1 MRENPIVSGSGI
13 RGVFGHSFTVMDAM
27 GYAAA
32 FGELVG
38 PGPVVVGRDTRRSG
52 PAVEAAVCAGLMSVG
67 CSPVLLGVVPTPTV
81 QLEAMESG
89 VAGGIAVT
97 SSHNPGCWNA
107 LKLVGP
113 DGVFLRAASRERLME
128 LLGSPRRFSGFD
140 SCGLPLVL
148 PGSVERHVEKVLSLP
163 FVRTGGR
170 PLRVVLDVTGGTAAT
185 LGPALMDAMGVEW
198 TMINPAMT
206 PGGEFPRVAEPT
218 AESLT
223 ELARAVADTG
233 ADAGFG
239 FDPDGDRLAL
249 VADRG
254 VLIGEEYTLALAF
267 DHILRHTPGPVVIN
281 LSTSMLSEE
290 AAGRHGC
297 TVHRSPVGEVNVVEE
312 MERLGSSLGGEGNG
326 GVIYPLCHSGRD
338 SAVAMAMVVSFLREN
353 PGLTLSG
360 WAGSFPRF
368 FSIKTKVAHTGDF
381 GRAASLLEKEF
392 GPPTDTRDG
401 LWYRKQWG
409 WFHIR
414 PSGTEPAVRFIGESS
429 TSGPLEACSAHF
441 RKVCSCAE

>member
-1 MRENPIVSGSGI
+1 
-13 RGVFGHSFTVMDAM
+13 
-27 GYAAA
+27 
-32 FGELVG
+32 
-38 PGPVVVGRDTRRSG
+38 
-52 PAVEAAVCAGLMSVG
+52 
-67 CSPVLLGVVPTPTV
+67 
-81 QLEAMESG
+81 
-89 VAGGIAVT
+89 
-97 SSHNPGCWNA
+97 
-107 LKLVGP
+107 
-113 DGVFLRAASRERLME
+113 
-128 LLGSPRRFSGFD
+128 
-140 SCGLPLVL
+140 
-148 PGSVERHVEKVLSLP
+148 
-163 FVRTGGR
+163 
-170 PLRVVLDVTGGTAAT
+170 
-185 LGPALMDAMGVEW
+185 
-198 TMINPAMT
+198 
-206 PGGEFPRVAEPT
+206 VAEPT
-218 AESLT
+218 VESLS

-360 WAGSFPRF
+360 WAGGFPKF
-368 FSIKTKVAHTGDF
+368 FSVKTKVAHPGDF

-392 GPPTDTRDG
+392 GPPTDCRDG
-401 LWYRKQWG
+401 LWYRKHWG

-429 TSGPLEACSAHF
+429 NPEPLDACYAHF

>member
-13 RGVFGHSFTVMDAM
+13 RGVFGCSFTVLDAIS
-27 GYAAA
+27 YAAA

-81 QLEAMESG
+81 QLEAMASG

-113 DGVFLRAASRERLME
+113 DGVFLRAAARERLMA
-128 LLGSPRRFSGFD
+128 LLGTPRQFSGFD
-140 SCGLPLVL
+140 SCGLPQVL
-148 PGSVERHVEKVLSLP
+148 HHSVERHVEKVISLP
-163 FVRTGGR
+163 VVRTGGR
-170 PLRVVLDVTGGTAAT
+170 PIRVVLDVTGGTGAS
-185 LGPALMDAMGVEW
+185 LGPALMDAMGVQW
-198 TMINPAMT
+198 TMINPSMT
-206 PGGEFPRVAEPT
+206 SGGEFPRVAEPT
-218 AESLT
+218 VESLS
-223 ELARAVADTG
+223 ELARAVAETG

-312 MERLGSSLGGEGNG
+312 MERRGSLLGGEGNG
-326 GVIYPLCHSGRD
+326 GVIYPLCHPGRD
-338 SAVAMAMVVSFLREN
+338 SAVAMAMVVSFLRDN
-353 PGLTLSG
+353 PGMTLSS
-360 WAGSFPRF
+360 WAEGFPKF
-368 FSIKTKVAHTGDF
+368 FSIKTKVAGSNDF
-381 GRAASLLEKEF
+381 GRAATLFEKEF
-392 GPPTDTRDG
+392 GPPTDCRDG
-401 LWYRKQWG
+401 LWYRRQWG
-409 WFHIR
+409 WFHVR
-414 PSGTEPAVRFIGESS
+414 PSGTEPAVRFIGESL
-429 TSGPLEACSAHF
+429 TPEPLEACSAFF